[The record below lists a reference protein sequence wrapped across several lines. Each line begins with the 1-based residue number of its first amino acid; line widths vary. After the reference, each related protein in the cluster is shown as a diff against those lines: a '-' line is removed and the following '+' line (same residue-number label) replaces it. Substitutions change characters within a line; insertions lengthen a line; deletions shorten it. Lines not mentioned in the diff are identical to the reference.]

1 MKGKRIM
8 SAILITV
15 MVGLTIYYTLYGSQ
29 GWYDPA
35 TGDALLIRTWE
46 HIKLVGIAEFLAIT
60 VGISA
65 GLLITRP
72 GLKFLASPVTGIANV
87 GLAIPPLAL
96 VAGVSPFFGIG
107 FRPGIIALFIYS
119 LLPVLRNATV
129 GIEDIDQS
137 IIESAEGMGM
147 SRLQIFRKIEL
158 PLALPVI
165 VSGIRYSTILC
176 VGTASIAA
184 LINAGG
190 LGQIIMRGQS
200 VNFVPLMLQGALLT
214 AGLAVTLD
222 WLLSEAEEKLTP
234 EGLKLGKEIE

>member
-8 SAILITV
+8 SFILIST
-15 MVGLTIYYTLYGSQ
+15 MVGFTIYFTLYGSK
-29 GWYDPA
+29 GYYDPA
-35 TGDALLIRTWE
+35 SGGELLTRTWE
-46 HIKLVGIAEFLAIT
+46 HVQLVGIAEILAIT
-60 VGISA
+60 VGISG

-72 GLKFLASPVTGIANV
+72 GLKFLASPVTAVANI

-96 VAGVSPFFGIG
+96 VAGVAPFFGIG
-107 FRPGIIALFIYS
+107 FRTGVIALFIYS
-119 LLPVLRNATV
+119 LLPVLRNTTV

-137 IIESAEGMGM
+137 VIESARGMGM
-147 SRLQIFRKIEL
+147 SKLQIFKKIEI

-176 VGTASIAA
+176 VGTAAIAA

-200 VNFVPLMLQGALLT
+200 VNFVALMLQGALLT
-214 AGLAVTLD
+214 AGLAVSLD
-222 WLLSEAEEKLTP
+222 WILSEFEEKLTP
-234 EGLKLGKEIE
+234 RGLKLGKESE

>member
-8 SAILITV
+8 SFILITV
-15 MVGLTIYYTLYGSQ
+15 MVGLTIYYTFYGSQ

-35 TGDALLIRTWE
+35 TGREMLLRTWE
-46 HIKLVGIAEFLAIT
+46 HVKLVAIAEFLAIV
-60 VGISA
+60 VGISS

-107 FRPGIIALFIYS
+107 TRPGIIALFIYS

-129 GIEDIDQS
+129 GINDIDQS
-137 IIESAEGMGM
+137 IIESARGMGM
-147 SRLQIFRKIEL
+147 SKVQIFRQIEL

-176 VGTASIAA
+176 VGTAAIAA

-200 VNFVPLMLQGALLT
+200 VNFVSLMLQGALLT
-214 AGLAVTLD
+214 AGLAVTFDLI
-222 WLLSEAEEKLTP
+222 LSEAEELLTP
-234 EGLKLGKEIE
+234 RGLKLGKESE

>member
-8 SAILITV
+8 SSILITLI
-15 MVGLTIYYTLYGSQ
+15 VGLTIYYTLYGSQ
-29 GWYDPA
+29 GWYSPA
-35 TGDALLIRTWE
+35 SGRVLLSRTWE
-46 HIKLVGIAEFLAIT
+46 HLQLVGIAEFLAIT

-72 GLKFLASPVTGIANV
+72 GLKFLAPSVTGIANI

-107 FRPGIIALFIYS
+107 FRPGVIALFIYS
-119 LLPVLRNATV
+119 LLPVLRNTTV
-129 GIEDIDQS
+129 GIQDIDQS
-137 IIESAEGMGM
+137 IIESAKGMGM
-147 SRLQIFRKIEL
+147 SKLQIFKKIEL

-176 VGTASIAA
+176 VGTAAIAA

-200 VNFVPLMLQGALLT
+200 VNFVALMLQGALLT
-214 AGLAVTLD
+214 AGLAVSLD
-222 WLLSEAEEKLTP
+222 WLLSEVEEKLTP
-234 EGLKLGKEIE
+234 KGLKLGKESE